1 MRTSAPDSL
10 RRTTRLGGWKVERK
24 GRGGVGGGGTA
35 SRDGEGEEGDGGEEF
50 GLGVKVQ
57 ELYVR
62 VGGSKRKIDSGRL
75 RLMVKAMGVC
85 VCVCVCVCVS
95 VCMHAEED

>member
-1 MRTSAPDSL
+1 
-10 RRTTRLGGWKVERK
+10 
-24 GRGGVGGGGTA
+24 
-35 SRDGEGEEGDGGEEF
+35 
-50 GLGVKVQ
+50 
-57 ELYVR
+57 LYVR